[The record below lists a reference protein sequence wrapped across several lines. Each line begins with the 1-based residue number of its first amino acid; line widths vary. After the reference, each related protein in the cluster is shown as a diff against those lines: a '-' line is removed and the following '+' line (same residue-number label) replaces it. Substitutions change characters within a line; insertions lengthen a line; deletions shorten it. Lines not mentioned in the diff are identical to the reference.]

1 MFFSLCLSFTRPR
14 YTTSLLY
21 CTTERRFYFL
31 FLLADLAVA
40 IEDQVELLSTNGT
53 TIGSAMQQFTKL
65 KALTFDN
72 VRHQF
77 VVSDM
82 NQENDTIFSIELNK
96 ESEITPIVE
105 DIPDDIQVNIH
116 YWKSVFRASS
126 TKIDFYYFTHVLTR
140 KLLEARQHQALQ
152 TLIRF
157 AWSRGVCETI
167 IFEYINQYL
176 RYLVSLKFV
185 IMVAYQ
191 RFQKR
196 RCGHGFCVSVFRQK
210 VDVLDGTPPC

>member
-1 MFFSLCLSFTRPR
+1 MF
-14 YTTSLLY
+14 
-21 CTTERRFYFL
+21 
-31 FLLADLAVA
+31 ADLAVA

-105 DIPDDIQVNIH
+105 DIPDDIQV
-116 YWKSVFRASS
+116 
-126 TKIDFYYFTHVLTR
+126 
-140 KLLEARQHQALQ
+140 LQ
-152 TLIRF
+152 
-157 AWSRGVCETI
+157 
-167 IFEYINQYL
+167 
-176 RYLVSLKFV
+176 
-185 IMVAYQ
+185 
-191 RFQKR
+191 
-196 RCGHGFCVSVFRQK
+196 
-210 VDVLDGTPPC
+210 